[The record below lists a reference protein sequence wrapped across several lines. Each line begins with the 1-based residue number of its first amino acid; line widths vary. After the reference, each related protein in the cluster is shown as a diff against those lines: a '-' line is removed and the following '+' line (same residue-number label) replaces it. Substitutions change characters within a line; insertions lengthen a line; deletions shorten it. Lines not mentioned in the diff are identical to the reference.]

1 MILVTNLKSV
11 SESYTATRWAKQN
24 IIKCPHT
31 ETTDGAMQRAKR
43 ETHSDQGSD
52 KRTKQNQRRN
62 SKVYHRSRASVWVLI
77 FVCFIIIPH

>member
-24 IIKCPHT
+24 IIKFPHT

-43 ETHSDQGSD
+43 ETHSDQGRVI
-52 KRTKQNQRRN
+52 KGQ
-62 SKVYHRSRASVWVLI
+62 SKIREEI
-77 FVCFIIIPH
+77 PKFITDQGHQSGS